1 MLLCT
6 AGALPF
12 LSRLL
17 TTQYPVLQVPALK
30 CLASMCFTNRSVSD
44 VICITLFKDR
54 MLIEILTILLSR
66 ANHVEVQLSAA
77 RCLTYLHRSG
87 SIKSTD
93 ERIVYKTLPCL
104 VRLCAD
110 EFDESIRAT
119 SAETLAYLAEVYFL
133 FIQIIIILLKIK
145 YQILLKMNFLF

>member
-1 MLLCT
+1 MANILVPLCHSYSEQTLLCTT

-17 TTQYPVLQVPALK
+17 TTEYPILQVPALK

-44 VICITLFKDR
+44 IICATSYKDR
-54 MLIEILTILLSR
+54 MLLEILTTLLSR
-66 ANHVEVQLSAA
+66 ANPVEVQLSAA
-77 RCLTYLHRSG
+77 RCLTYLHRSD

-93 ERIVYKTLPCL
+93 DRIVYKTLPCL

-110 EFDESIRAT
+110 EFDEKTRAI
-119 SAETLAYLAEVYFL
+119 SAETLAYLAEV
-133 FIQIIIILLKIK
+133 
-145 YQILLKMNFLF
+145 